1 MLYYKHNKERNKTKM
16 KSYLFCDYDS
26 GEDFIVEANNAKEAL
41 DTARLYFADPS
52 RPEEIS
58 AYEAES
64 MGLDTY

>member
-1 MLYYKHNKERNKTKM
+1 M